1 MEGFRA
7 LMASHDA
14 EAEGVMAML
23 ADPSLNEGEEAIEDL
38 AALLSQFEAAVV
50 AGEPSPVVSP
60 VRRLRDRASL
70 HAPVPYQAGGV
81 TKVCTNWSYLTVP
94 GSLPYWT
101 VSALSFHTLSV
112 PGI

>member
-38 AALLSQFEAAVV
+38 AALLTQFEAAVV
-50 AGEPSPVVSP
+50 AGEPSPIVSP
-60 VRRLRDRASL
+60 VRRLRDRTSL
-70 HAPVPYQAGGV
+70 HAPVPYQAGGF
-81 TKVCTNWSYLTVP
+81 TKVCTSLSYLTVLDF
-94 GSLPYWT
+94 LPY
-101 VSALSFHTLSV
+101 
-112 PGI
+112 